1 MQTLSLAGQARK
13 RNFGFTIVELLIV
26 IVVIAILV
34 AISIVSYI
42 GIQNSANEAALKSD
56 LRNASTQLEV
66 ERSGGYGSYPNKGSG
81 GGDLPGSDGTSYQY
95 SNLDD
100 GAAFCLTATRGT
112 TTQHIT
118 NGGAPQEGVCAGHVA
133 PSGGSGSNTIV
144 RNSPI

>member
-1 MQTLSLAGQARK
+1 MNNAAKLRIVDSNMQTLSLAGQARK

-66 ERSGGYGSYPNKGSG
+66 ERSGLPHDQVSH
-81 GGDLPGSDGTSYQY
+81 DLW
-95 SNLDD
+95 
-100 GAAFCLTATRGT
+100 R
-112 TTQHIT
+112 
-118 NGGAPQEGVCAGHVA
+118 
-133 PSGGSGSNTIV
+133 
-144 RNSPI
+144 